1 MNIRT
6 ITKAAAGTALAAAF
20 LTPAAATPPSGLG
33 IFNIVNGHFGTLQVN
48 SDKAE
53 DKWDLFLKTK
63 GDSDIGAQRITLEPQ
78 GTSGWHSHPAPIFLT
93 VTKGSIEYT
102 DSLLCTPQTLTAGQS
117 IIEPAYRV
125 NTIVNP
131 ASAGGEVAEMIAI
144 VIKPTSVIGPA
155 LRIDAQVPNNCD

>member
-1 MNIRT
+1 M
-6 ITKAAAGTALAAAF
+6 
-20 LTPAAATPPSGLG
+20 
-33 IFNIVNGHFGTLQVN
+33 NGHYGTLHVN

-53 DKWDLFLKTK
+53 NPWDLFLKTK
-63 GDSDIGAQRITLEPQ
+63 GDSDIGAQRITQEPQ

-93 VTKGSIEYT
+93 VTRGTIDYT

-131 ASAGGEVAEMIAI
+131 ASAGGEAAEMVGI
-144 VIKPTSVIGPA
+144 VIKPTSVVGPA